1 MCPEVVSMA
10 SRGVLGGVNIET
22 VLAFF
27 EQMSVNNTLRNI
39 YIEEEKAEHTGPSV
53 DSHDIEQR
61 IAARRIRIKNRLE
74 FLKHARKE
82 EIGLGRSQLELSNK
96 KISKLIRD
104 GDSFITNIRVACDAR
119 ENLKRAEDH
128 ELNQT
133 TIRNLENET
142 AKSLEAFN
150 KITERWEMAQDSELL
165 DETKE
170 LLDKQNTLCKN
181 LIAEKNKL
189 INELSIEVKAKD
201 DHYVRE
207 LKKRTEDI
215 DLLAER
221 MESQIKAM
229 QRIYREEIIAIEN
242 AFLDQREKLTNEQN
256 TEWEILMNEIKQ
268 KQINYLKQREDQVAE
283 YEKEFYDLRTK
294 YSEEYNALKIS
305 LGAEVETLESH
316 LQKLKSTY
324 QLNLEKLDYNY
335 QVLKR
340 RDEEATVLKSN
351 QKRRITRLQDTLNNL
366 HIKSTKQEK
375 QYSMENEQL
384 SEDYKK
390 RMENYRDLQ
399 KKSKLLLDSVKR
411 NFHDIW
417 IMNEENLKKQAN
429 RLLEAHRIITEQQL
443 GLTWNAPDTSF
454 MDNVGPLNQ
463 IPSKPPAVIAM
474 ELALQSDKK
483 HIHESHAITSENK
496 VPTTL
501 KEVSPKIIQEFLHLL
516 CYEPEFLIGE
526 NMKRLLEPLGYEDG
540 LLLRLDTILTV
551 LGVQTEEDLNI
562 LFTYF
567 IKQHKN
573 DKGVLSTITEEL
585 SESNQKSSSQI
596 SNVQNSPDEVNEA
609 VKCVHE
615 DNSEIHS
622 INEKSSSLTIEHVID
637 QSDDKSSLCH
647 EAQKSTDIEVVQ
659 PKWSLISPVQVVDA
673 IYQFTED
680 IRRRELPCD
689 GTKSTESGIQSKH
702 DSQSMKMKSFS
713 LNLAENIKESY
724 RSCKTKELDDHKI
737 RDDSKDLEYWN
748 KYKQNIVTE
757 EWEEIWNNLY
767 MALGKY
773 SKILKHRAKLIHDTD
788 GLRKQNAEL
797 RHLLQQ
803 YMSSKVRFL

>member
-1 MCPEVVSMA
+1 
-10 SRGVLGGVNIET
+10 
-22 VLAFF
+22 
-27 EQMSVNNTLRNI
+27 MSVNNTLRNI

-119 ENLKRAEDH
+119 ENLKRAEDY

-142 AKSLEAFN
+142 AKSLEEFN

-181 LIAEKNKL
+181 LIAKKNKL

-399 KKSKLLLDSVKR
+399 KKSK
-411 NFHDIW
+411 
-417 IMNEENLKKQAN
+417 
-429 RLLEAHRIITEQQL
+429 
-443 GLTWNAPDTSF
+443 SF

-596 SNVQNSPDEVNEA
+596 SNVQNSPDEVNEP

-680 IRRRELPCD
+680 MRRRELPCD

-803 YMSSKVRFL
+803 YMSSKPRDSSYIKLQVRPVLLLKTTITDEFELEDLQVNYELQIPPSKTMAISEINDQIETITTCFPVMNKETVYN

>member
-1 MCPEVVSMA
+1 MSM
-10 SRGVLGGVNIET
+10 
-22 VLAFF
+22 
-27 EQMSVNNTLRNI
+27 NNTSRNV
-39 YIEEEKAEHTGPSV
+39 YTEEENVKNIGPSV
-53 DSHDIEQR
+53 DSYDIEQR

-74 FLKHARKE
+74 FLKGDAYSNETKAKE
-82 EIGLGRSQLELSNK
+82 EEVGLGRSQLELSNK
-96 KISKLIRD
+96 KISRFIRD

-128 ELNQT
+128 ELNHA
-133 TIRNLENET
+133 TIRNLENEAT
-142 AKSLEAFN
+142 KSLEAFN
-150 KITERWEMAQDSELL
+150 KITERWETAQDSELL

-189 INELSIEVKAKD
+189 INELNIEVKAKD

-256 TEWEILMNEIKQ
+256 TEWEILMDEIKQ
-268 KQINYLKQREDQVAE
+268 KQINYLKQREDQVVE

-294 YSEEYNALKIS
+294 YSEEYNSLKIS

-366 HIKSTKQEK
+366 HIKSTKQQK

-399 KKSKLLLDSVKR
+399 KKSKLLLDNVQR

-463 IPSKPPAVIAM
+463 IPNKPPAVIAM

-483 HIHESHAITSENK
+483 QILESRAITSENK

-501 KEVSPKIIQEFLHLL
+501 KEVSRKVIQEFLHLL
-516 CYEPEFLIGE
+516 SYEPEFLISE

-567 IKQHKN
+567 IKQHK
-573 DKGVLSTITEEL
+573 DDECILSTITEEL
-585 SESNQKSSSQI
+585 SESNQKSSPKI
-596 SNVQNSPDEVNEA
+596 SSVQNLPNEVNESM
-609 VKCVHE
+609 KCVHE
-615 DNSEIHS
+615 DNNEIQS
-622 INEKSSSLTIEHVID
+622 IIEKSSSLRIEHVID
-637 QSDDKSSLCH
+637 QSDDKSSLYH
-647 EAQKSTDIEVVQ
+647 EPQKSTDIEAVQ
-659 PKWSLISPVQVVDA
+659 LKWSLISPLQVVDA

-680 IRRRELPCD
+680 MRRRELPCD
-689 GTKSTESGIQSKH
+689 GKKSTESDIKSKH
-702 DSQSMKMKSFS
+702 DSQFIKMKSS
-713 LNLAENIKESY
+713 SVYPAESIKESY
-724 RSCKTKELDDHKI
+724 RFCKTNELDDINI

-757 EWEEIWNNLY
+757 EWEEIWDNLY
-767 MALGKY
+767 VALGKY

-803 YMSSKVRFL
+803 YMSSKVNYELQIPPSKTMAVI

>member
-1 MCPEVVSMA
+1 
-10 SRGVLGGVNIET
+10 
-22 VLAFF
+22 
-27 EQMSVNNTLRNI
+27 MSVNNTLRNI

-119 ENLKRAEDH
+119 ENLKRAEDY

-142 AKSLEAFN
+142 AKSLEEFN

-483 HIHESHAITSENK
+483 YQNVNIDLKHTHSRVTCAITSENE

-551 LGVQTEEDLNI
+551 LGVQTEDDLNI

-573 DKGVLSTITEEL
+573 DKGVLSTITEDL
-585 SESNQKSSSQI
+585 SESNQKSSSRI
-596 SNVQNSPDEVNEA
+596 SNVQNSPDEVNEP

-622 INEKSSSLTIEHVID
+622 INEKSSSLTIKHVID
-637 QSDDKSSLCH
+637 QSDDKEKNIANHPLYFPKSSLCH

-737 RDDSKDLEYWN
+737 SDDSKDLEYWN
-748 KYKQNIVTE
+748 KYK
-757 EWEEIWNNLY
+757 
-767 MALGKY
+767 
-773 SKILKHRAKLIHDTD
+773 
-788 GLRKQNAEL
+788 
-797 RHLLQQ
+797 
-803 YMSSKVRFL
+803 